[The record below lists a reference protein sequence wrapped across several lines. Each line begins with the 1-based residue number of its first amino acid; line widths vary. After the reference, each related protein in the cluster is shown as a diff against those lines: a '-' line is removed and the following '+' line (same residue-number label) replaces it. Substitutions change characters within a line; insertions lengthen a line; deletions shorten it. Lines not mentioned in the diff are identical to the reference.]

1 MKNKTRCTFCNKKT
15 GLINY
20 SCECG
25 GTFCQIHRYTH
36 THNCK
41 CINDKKEKTKEIIK
55 KDNPKMKSSTL
66 EKV

>member
-20 SCECG
+20 SCNG

-41 CINDKKEKTKEIIK
+41 CINDKKEKQK
-55 KDNPKMKSSTL
+55 K
-66 EKV
+66 